1 MATPSGSMLTKL
13 SDTGQMVED
22 RSDDLRGRTVKD
34 KDGHGVGKVSDML
47 IDDQTQKARFL
58 LVQHGGFLGLGEKES
73 FMPVEAIAKITNDA
87 VYVDRSH
94 DHIAGAPQYDPAL
107 VDARPYYDSAY
118 NYYGYPPRRLMGW

>member
-1 MATPSGSMLTKL
+1 
-13 SDTGQMVED
+13 
-22 RSDDLRGRTVKD
+22 
-34 KDGHGVGKVSDML
+34 
-47 IDDQTQKARFL
+47 
-58 LVQHGGFLGLGEKES
+58 
-73 FMPVEAIAKITNDA
+73 MPVEAIAKITNDA